1 MTPPAPHTS
10 NHIPPES
17 PARRSSLGRPCF
29 CALTLGILSL
39 LILGRLLLLP
49 LLSEANPFFRDQA
62 SASDTVIRYGMAK
75 HPPLFFRDDE
85 GNYQGYLADLFRALS
100 EGEPWEAAFV
110 EAHGDQLP
118 GMMERG
124 EVDLLSMIPL
134 PHRAYDLGKVHHYA
148 TWYTFFTPPGTIIYS
163 FLDLEDKRIAMQ
175 GGFYGIYEL
184 RRVLNGL
191 GIRHELVETQTVE
204 EALDLLQRGEVD
216 ACSLEQLPTTRL
228 VRRYDFWRSP
238 LIYAPAQIFYA
249 AVEGKHAEVLA
260 RLDEKL
266 REWQANP
273 LSPLKSIQR
282 RWFYDEEYTFF
293 PEWVRW
299 SFWVAGGVFLSMG
312 LVLGIFFWKEKTIRH
327 KNQELRQRMEAERFL
342 RETSHELL
350 GRNGKR
356 ESLKELCSKLH
367 QIVDPQGLL
376 LLGSS
381 PAEGER
387 RRTLEVFFEDLPSWD
402 PEKPSFGKLL
412 REQHPSPLKRLP
424 VPLLRELR
432 SKKVLRCAS
441 KDLPALWDSP
451 PAWDFGEN
459 FFSLYPVFEGTHLWG
474 TLVLEHP
481 ENSLPPEGTDLLMA
495 TFGEILSA
503 HLLQRREARRLF
515 RLATTDSL
523 TGLPNRRSFFEA
535 LGREI
540 SRSRRHGN
548 PLTLI
553 LCDIDHFKEV
563 NDTYGHDAGDRV
575 LRQFGQRLRQ
585 TLRTEDLPARY
596 GGEEFGVLLPETDL
610 PEAVQIAERL
620 RALVEEAPF
629 SGGGEREG
637 FPPIH
642 LTASFG
648 VARFEGERD
657 HRGALFSRADFLLYQ
672 AKGKGRNTVSPSPE
686 LF

>member
-1 MTPPAPHTS
+1 
-10 NHIPPES
+10 
-17 PARRSSLGRPCF
+17 
-29 CALTLGILSL
+29 
-39 LILGRLLLLP
+39 
-49 LLSEANPFFRDQA
+49 
-62 SASDTVIRYGMAK
+62 
-75 HPPLFFRDDE
+75 
-85 GNYQGYLADLFRALS
+85 
-100 EGEPWEAAFV
+100 
-110 EAHGDQLP
+110 
-118 GMMERG
+118 
-124 EVDLLSMIPL
+124 MI
-134 PHRAYDLGKVHHYA
+134 
-148 TWYTFFTPPGTIIYS
+148 FS
-163 FLDLEDKRIAMQ
+163 FLDLEEKRIAMQ

-184 RRVLNGL
+184 RRILNGL
-191 GIRHELVETQTVE
+191 GLSYELVETETAE
-204 EALDLLQRGEVD
+204 EALEMLHRGEVD
-216 ACSLEQLPTTRL
+216 ACSLEQLPSIKL

-249 AVEGKHAEVLA
+249 AVEGKHAELLA

-266 REWQANP
+266 REWHANP
-273 LSPLKSIQR
+273 LSPLKSIQH

-299 SFWVAGGVFLSMG
+299 SFWIAGGAFLSML

-327 KNQELRQRMEAERFL
+327 KNGELRQRMEAERFL

-350 GRNGKR
+350 GKSGEGR
-356 ESLKELCSKLH
+356 SLEEICRKLH
-367 QIVDPQGLL
+367 HIVAPQGLL

-387 RRTLEVFFEDLPSWD
+387 RRTLEVFFEDLPSRD
-402 PEKPSFGKLL
+402 PEKPSFGELL
-412 REQHPSPLKRLP
+412 REHPSPLKRLP
-424 VPLLRELR
+424 IPLLKELR

-441 KDLPALWDSP
+441 KDLLFLGDSP
-451 PAWDFGEN
+451 SIRDFGAS

-474 TLVLEHP
+474 TLILVHP
-481 ENSLPPEGTDLLMA
+481 ENPLPPEGTDLLMA

-596 GGEEFGVLLPETDL
+596 GGEEFGVILPETDL

-629 SGGGEREG
+629 FGGSEKDAL
-637 FPPIH
+637 PPIP

-648 VARFEGERD
+648 VSRFEGERD
-657 HRGALFSRADFLLYQ
+657 HMEALFSRADCMLYQ
-672 AKGKGRNTVSPSPE
+672 AKGKGRNTVSPSLE
-686 LF
+686 LFSPGSSV